1 VGNYYISSFYN
12 TRRQESFMTSYVGEG
27 AGEIFGNV
35 AAMVFVFDTNNQNS
49 TVEKQLD
56 YFEQCTGA
64 LQRHSPEA
72 KLFIL
77 LHKSDLFASPSHA
90 ACRELESKLKRM
102 ALPTLAICHYTSIW
116 DESIYRAWSSILI
129 SLLPSIASITAELA
143 RFTERC
149 KLQEA
154 ILFER
159 QTYLVLAHAGKRHP
173 DARRFEK
180 ISNILKQVRMT
191 TKKFEATPVS
201 FSFILGDD
209 ELVGLILEQVNDDA
223 LLLIVD
229 HNANDERLE
238 ALSLQIINSFK
249 PILSA
254 LLAASVNGDGVDVD
268 PHLLS

>member
-1 VGNYYISSFYN
+1 MTNYL
-12 TRRQESFMTSYVGEG
+12 GERG
-27 AGEIFGNV
+27 EEIFGNV
-35 AAMVFVFDTNNQNS
+35 AVMVFVIDINNRPSIIERQS
-49 TVEKQLD
+49 D
-56 YFEQCTGA
+56 YCKQCTGA
-64 LQRHSPEA
+64 LQRHSPDA

-77 LHKSDLFASPSHA
+77 LHKSDLFTTTSPHT
-90 ACRELESKLKRM
+90 ACRELESKLKRT
-102 ALPTLAICHYTSIW
+102 ALPILAVCHYTSIW

-129 SLLPSIASITAELA
+129 SLLPSIASITTELS

-149 KLQEA
+149 RLQEA

-209 ELVGLILEQVNDDA
+209 KPVGLILEQVNDEA

-229 HNANDERLE
+229 YNANNERLE
-238 ALSLQIINSFK
+238 TLSLQILNSFK

-254 LLAASVNGDGVDVD
+254 LLAASINEDGVDVD